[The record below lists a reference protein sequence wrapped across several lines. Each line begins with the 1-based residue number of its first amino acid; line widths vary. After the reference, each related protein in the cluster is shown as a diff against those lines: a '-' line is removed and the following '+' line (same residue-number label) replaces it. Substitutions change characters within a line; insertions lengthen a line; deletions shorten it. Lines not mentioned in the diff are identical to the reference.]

1 MEVTQD
7 QHTEKLNTE
16 TEPLIK
22 MAVESGGGTDLG
34 LCNVWALGYL
44 ALWYA
49 FSGCTLFLNK
59 YILSTLGGNATVLGC
74 TQMVMTMICGYIQLV
89 VEKKSIGAKKPTSFY
104 RHMVIVG
111 GLRFATVL
119 LGLVALNY
127 VAVSFTETVKSSA
140 PAFTVI
146 ISRILLGQITG
157 FYVKL
162 SLLPVMG
169 GLAVCSANELSFN
182 LPGFTAALLTN
193 ISECAQ
199 NVYSKMLISGDA
211 FKYTPAEMQ
220 FYTSVSSLTVAVPV
234 TLFLVDPATLLAT
247 DLSLVC
253 CLMLNGVFFHG
264 QTIANYYLMDFIS
277 PVTQSVANTCK
288 RAFLI
293 WTSVLL
299 FGNEVTFLSGL
310 GTAIVILGVLLYNV
324 ALEVDSR
331 TGGTSRIVQVGADK
345 MFTQRV

>member
-1 MEVTQD
+1 MEGGQGEPEPKVKA
-7 QHTEKLNTE
+7 TEK
-16 TEPLIK
+16 EPLIK
-22 MAVESGGGTDLG
+22 MAVESGGARSTNLG
-34 LCNVWALGYL
+34 LCNVWALVYL
-44 ALWYA
+44 GLWYG
-49 FSGCTLFLNK
+49 FSGFTLFLNK
-59 YILSTLGGNATVLGC
+59 YILTTLQGDATVLGC
-74 TQMVMTMICGYIQLV
+74 MQMVMTMLCGYLQLV
-89 VEKKSIGAKKPTSFY
+89 LEKKSISTKKPGGFY
-104 RHMVIVG
+104 RHIVIVG
-111 GLRFATVL
+111 GLRYATVL

-146 ISRILLGQITG
+146 ISRLLLGEVTG

-169 GLAVCSANELSFN
+169 GLAICSANELSFN
-182 LPGFTAALLTN
+182 LPGFFAALLTN

-220 FYTSVSSLTVAVPV
+220 FYTSVASLVVALPS
-234 TLFLVDPATLLAT
+234 TLFLVGPQVLFSI
-247 DLSLVC
+247 DLSLASCFV
-253 CLMLNGVFFHG
+253 LNGVFFHG
-264 QTIANYYLMDFIS
+264 QTLANYYLMDYIS

-310 GTAIVILGVLLYNV
+310 GTTIVIAGVFLYNV

-331 TGGTSRIVQVGADK
+331 RIVNIGADK